1 MQIGVV
7 VPEKVSFLGL
17 KTVGPAR
24 KSLFW
29 VSTKFL
35 LRKEKIKMSKKIIAL
50 VLALVMVAAVLV
62 SCADPKDPGNDDP
75 AATPVDPYAGKDH
88 GEISEDLYNKVLGEF
103 DEYYKKAKEA
113 KTVSERF
120 ALMAIAEAKMLES
133 GVMLPSSANG
143 GNYAISRVA
152 PYTAT
157 SVLWG
162 NDSDRFYSCVIVKED
177 PLTPAVRDEMKA
189 KWATFNTGAEYLAW
203 AKTYLTGKGY
213 TLADTYTFG
222 YSSDPETWD
231 ALATS
236 NAADSEA
243 IVNTFDGL
251 YEYDARNNQVP
262 ALAESYTVSADGLKY
277 TFKIRQGVNWVDY
290 QGKVLEPVT
299 AHSFV
304 AGFQHMLDAQGG
316 LEYLVDGVIVNAGEY
331 IAGTETDF
339 SKVGVKAV
347 DDYTLEYTLVAPT
360 SYFTTMLG
368 YNCFAPMSKL
378 LFEQKGGVFGAEA
391 FATASA
397 TDAYTYGTSHENIA
411 YCGPYLVTAAI
422 AKQTLVFELNETYWN
437 KANVQ
442 LKKIAWQFVSGDIAT
457 ESYDKMKDG
466 TFAGAGLNEDAVAK
480 AKDDGWFA
488 QYAYVSSTDATSF
501 PVFMN
506 VYRAQYGNFNDETV
520 APSTLTE
527 LQKVRA
533 NLAMQNKD
541 FRMALCTALDRAVYN
556 ATTVGDELKLTSL
569 VNSYTPG
576 NFVKLEEEVTVE
588 INGTAKTYPA
598 GTYYGQIMQD
608 QIDADG
614 VKVKV
619 WDPTQDGGIGASS
632 GYDGWYNVEYSR
644 ERLAAAI
651 TELAKLNVEISAE
664 NPLVLEIP
672 YYDVSPVYT
681 NRANALKQ
689 SIEASSEGKIEIRL
703 VQCGGENAL
712 NWYNATYYPK
722 AGDDMNFNLMD
733 NSGWG
738 PDYGDPQTYLDT
750 MFMNGY
756 MLKCIGLY

>member
-1 MQIGVV
+1 
-7 VPEKVSFLGL
+7 
-17 KTVGPAR
+17 
-24 KSLFW
+24 
-29 VSTKFL
+29 
-35 LRKEKIKMSKKIIAL
+35 MSKKLLSLA
-50 VLALVMVAAVLV
+50 LALVMLVAAFAG
-62 SCADPKDPGNDDP
+62 CADPKDPGSDETQAPVAD
-75 AATPVDPYAGKDH
+75 PVDQFAGKDH
-88 GEISEDLYNKVLGEF
+88 GEISDALYQQVLGEF
-103 DEYYKKAKEA
+103 DTYYKAAKEA

-120 ALMAIAEAKMLES
+120 ALMAIAEAKLLET
-133 GVMLPSSANG
+133 GVMLPSTANG

-152 PYTAT
+152 PYSSST
-157 SVLWG
+157 VLWG
-162 NDSDRFYSCVIVKED
+162 NDSDRFYTSVIVD
-177 PLTPAVRDEMKA
+177 GNPLTPALRDEMNA
-189 KWATFNTGAEYLAW
+189 KWAELSTGAEYLAW
-203 AKTYLTGKGY
+203 AKTFLTEKGY
-213 TLADTYTFG
+213 GIADTYTFG

-251 YEYDARNNQVP
+251 YEYDAKNNQVP
-262 ALAESYTVSADGLKY
+262 ALAESYTVSEDGLKY
-277 TFKIRQGVNWVDY
+277 TFKIREGVNWVDY
-290 QGKVLEPVT
+290 QGKVIEAVT

-316 LEYLVDGVIVNAGEY
+316 LEYLVDGLIVNAGEY
-331 IAGTETDF
+331 IAGELTDF
-339 SKVGVKAV
+339 SQVGVKAL
-347 DDYTLEYTLVAPT
+347 DDYTLEYTLTAPA

-368 YNCFAPMSKL
+368 YNCFAPMSKAL
-378 LFEQKGGVFGAEA
+378 YEQKGGVFGKQAYA
-391 FATASA
+391 DATAEGS
-397 TDAYTYGTSHENIA
+397 DSYTYGTSHENIA
-411 YCGPYLVTAAI
+411 YCGPYLVTANI
-422 AKQTLVFELNETYWN
+422 AKNTVVFELNDNYWN

-442 LKKIAWQFVSGDIAT
+442 LKKITWKFISGDIAT
-457 ESYDKMKDG
+457 ESYDLMVDG

-480 AKDDGWFA
+480 AKEDGNFEK
-488 QYAYVSSTDATSF
+488 YAYVSGTDATSF

-506 VYRAQYGNFNDETV
+506 LYRAQYGNFNDETV
-520 APSTLTE
+520 APSTMTE
-527 LQKVRA
+527 IQKVRA
-533 NLAMQNKD
+533 NLAMQNKN
-541 FRMALCTALDRAVYN
+541 FRLALCTSLDRGVYN

-576 NFVKLEEEVTVE
+576 NFVKLEEEVTVK
-588 INGTAKTYPA
+588 INGTDKTYAA

-619 WDPTQDGGIGASS
+619 WDPTLDGGIGASS

-644 ERLAAAI
+644 GCLAAAI
-651 TELAKLNVEISAE
+651 DELKAAGVEISAE

-672 YYDVSPVYT
+672 YYDVSPIYT

-689 SIEASSEGKIEIRL
+689 SIEATSEGKIQITL
-703 VQCGGENAL
+703 VKTGGENAL

-722 AGDDMNFNLMD
+722 SGDTMNFNLMD